1 MSRRPQSEKAL
12 RAADAV
18 DKISNGDVMMVGGF
32 GQAGTPLFLLETL
45 AETRTRDLTVISNNL
60 GEQGVG
66 LGRLLLNRQIS
77 RAIGSFF
84 TNNPDAVK
92 ASNDGEIS
100 VELLPQGTLAEAIR
114 AGGAGI
120 PAFYTPTG
128 ADTELSRDKE
138 VRAFEGR
145 NYVLERALRAD
156 VALIKAGRADE
167 LGNLTYDKSARNFN
181 PAMAMA
187 ASLVIVEVSEI
198 VPVGH
203 LSPEEIVTPHIFVDH
218 LVESSNAD
226 N

>member
-12 RAADAV
+12 SAADAV

-218 LVESSNAD
+218 LVESPNAD